1 MRVFLLSAGYG
12 KRLLPLTKNTPKCL
26 IKLNKKPLLQIWL
39 ENLKEYGFGPF
50 LINTHYLSN
59 KVRRFIDN
67 SKFKKEV
74 SLTYERKLL
83 GTAGSLIKNINFFK
97 NNDALILHADNYSEE
112 NFSNFLK
119 KHNSRPKNCLLTMMT
134 HKTKNPQTC
143 GIVKVNS
150 KNIMTNFKEKP
161 KKYIGNLANCATY
174 LISNKYLIKL
184 KKKNYRDFSTE
195 IIPKLKNKIFTFETK
210 KIFID
215 IGSPTNYKQI
225 QKHLQNK
232 SR

>member
-26 IKLNKKPLLQIWL
+26 IKLNKEPLLQIWL

-74 SLTYERKLL
+74 RLTYERKLL

-97 NNDALILHADNYSEE
+97 NNDALVLHADNYSEE

-143 GIVKVNS
+143 GIVKINS
-150 KNIMTNFKEKP
+150 KKIMTDFQEKP

-174 LISNKYLIKL
+174 LISNNYLTKL
-184 KKKNYRDFSTE
+184 KKKNCSDFSTE
-195 IIPKLKNKIFTFETK
+195 VIPKLKNKIFTFETK

-225 QKHLQNK
+225 QNHLQNK
-232 SR
+232 SK